1 MFISVCQRLMAET
14 ASQCTRKDFQEGW
27 QYFCYREDRR
37 NCVYTDVT
45 QHLMNM
51 KHNLFLII
59 LSLTFISQKSYSQER
74 GNSDIIVKTIDK
86 YGKDFVRNKN
96 ISSVSIGV
104 LKDGEIYTKHFG
116 ELEKGRGNTPS
127 DESIYEVGSVT
138 KTITGYLV
146 AKAVKE
152 GKINLEEDV
161 RTYLKGD
168 YPNLEYNGKP
178 IKIKHLLTHTS
189 GLPMTLPVELN
200 GVFENL
206 DEKVPDRYYEIE
218 KSYDKEKYLADL
230 KKVSLNVEPGIQY
243 TYSNAGAE
251 LIGYVLEMIYEK
263 SIDEL
268 LKDSFLDKY
277 RMPNTAIV
285 LDQIQKEKL
294 VKGYWMN
301 NTTLSQNQ
309 LNTLWGSA
317 GGVKMNLT
325 DMLRYIELQLNN
337 EDPIVSE
344 SHKVLYEEGKTFKIG
359 YFWRVWNDKYGT
371 SYNHHGGTSGT
382 QNWLFIFP
390 DYQLGISIITNQSGP
405 KTPNLLS
412 KTVKKMLKDII

>member
-1 MFISVCQRLMAET
+1 MKI
-14 ASQCTRKDFQEGW
+14 
-27 QYFCYREDRR
+27 
-37 NCVYTDVT
+37 
-45 QHLMNM
+45 

-59 LSLTFISQKSYSQER
+59 LSLTFLSKKSYSQER
-74 GNSDIIVKTIDK
+74 DSNDIIVKTIEK
-86 YGKDFVRNKN
+86 HGKDFVSNKN

-104 LKDGEIYTKHFG
+104 FNDGEIYTQHFG
-116 ELEKGRGNTPS
+116 ELEKGRANNPNN
-127 DESIYEVGSVT
+127 ESIYEVGSVT
-138 KTITGYLV
+138 KTMTGYLV

-161 RTYLKGD
+161 RFYLKED
-168 YPNLEYNGKP
+168 YPNLEYNDKP
-178 IKIKHLLTHTS
+178 ITIKHLLTHTS

-206 DEKVPDRYYEIE
+206 DENVPTRYNEIE
-218 KSYDKEKYLADL
+218 KSYDKQKFLMDL
-230 KKVSLNVEPGIQY
+230 KKVSINVEPGTRY

-251 LIGYVLEMIYEK
+251 LIGYVLEIVYEK

-268 LKDSFLDKY
+268 LKDSFLDTY
-277 RMPNTAIV
+277 RMPNTAIE
-285 LDQIQKEKL
+285 LNQIQKDKL

-301 NTTLSQNQ
+301 NTTLSPNQ
-309 LNTLWGSA
+309 LNPLWGSA

-337 EDPIVSE
+337 EDPIASE
-344 SHKVLYEEGKTFKIG
+344 SHKVLFEEGKTFKIA

-382 QNWLFIFP
+382 QNWLLIFP
-390 DYQLGISIITNQSGP
+390 DYRLGISIITNQSGP
-405 KTPNLLS
+405 KTPKLLS
-412 KTVKKMLKDII
+412 KTVKKMLKDIINN

>member
-1 MFISVCQRLMAET
+1 
-14 ASQCTRKDFQEGW
+14 
-27 QYFCYREDRR
+27 
-37 NCVYTDVT
+37 
-45 QHLMNM
+45 M
-51 KHNLFLII
+51 KHILFLITLI
-59 LSLTFISQKSYSQER
+59 LTFILQKSSSQER

-86 YGKDFVRNKN
+86 HGKDFVRNKN

-116 ELEKGRGNTPS
+116 ELEKGRDNTPNN
-127 DESIYEVGSVT
+127 ESIYEVGSVT
-138 KTITGYLV
+138 KTMTGYLV

-152 GKINLEEDV
+152 GKINLDEDV
-161 RTYLKGD
+161 RFYLKGD
-168 YPNLEYNGKP
+168 YQNLEYNDKP
-178 IKIKHLLTHTS
+178 ITIKHLLTHTS

-206 DEKVPDRYYEIE
+206 DENVPNRYYEIE

-230 KKVSLNVEPGIQY
+230 EKVSINVEPGIQY

-251 LIGYVLEMIYEK
+251 LIGYVLEIVYEK
-263 SIDEL
+263 NIDEL
-268 LKDSFLDKY
+268 LKDSVLGKY
-277 RMPNTAIV
+277 RMPNTAIE

-294 VKGYWMN
+294 VKGYWMS
-301 NTTLSQNQ
+301 NTILSPNQ

-317 GGVKMNLT
+317 GGMKMNLT
-325 DMLRYIELQLNN
+325 DMLCYIELQLNN
-337 EDPIVSE
+337 ENPIVTE
-344 SHKVLYEEGKTFKIG
+344 SHQVLYEEDKTLKMA

-412 KTVKKMLKDII
+412 KTVKKMLKDLIKD

>member
-1 MFISVCQRLMAET
+1 
-14 ASQCTRKDFQEGW
+14 
-27 QYFCYREDRR
+27 
-37 NCVYTDVT
+37 
-45 QHLMNM
+45 M
-51 KHNLFLII
+51 KHILFLITLI
-59 LSLTFISQKSYSQER
+59 LTFILQKSSSQER

-86 YGKDFVRNKN
+86 HGKDFVRNKN

-116 ELEKGRGNTPS
+116 ELEKGRGNTPNN
-127 DESIYEVGSVT
+127 ESIYEVGSVT
-138 KTITGYLV
+138 KTMTGYLV

-152 GKINLEEDV
+152 GKINLDEDV
-161 RTYLKGD
+161 RFYLKGD
-168 YPNLEYNGKP
+168 YQNLEYNDKP
-178 IKIKHLLTHTS
+178 ITIKHLLTHTS

-206 DEKVPDRYYEIE
+206 DENVPNRYYEIE

-230 KKVSLNVEPGIQY
+230 KKVAINVEPGIQY

-251 LIGYVLEMIYEK
+251 LIGYVLEIVYEK
-263 SIDEL
+263 NIDEL
-268 LKDSFLDKY
+268 LKDSVLGKY
-277 RMPNTAIV
+277 RMPNTAIE

-294 VKGYWMN
+294 VKGYWMS
-301 NTTLSQNQ
+301 NTILSPNQ

-317 GGVKMNLT
+317 GGMKMNLT
-325 DMLRYIELQLNN
+325 DMLCYIELQLNN
-337 EDPIVSE
+337 ENPIVTE
-344 SHKVLYEEGKTFKIG
+344 SHQVLYEEDKTLKMA

-412 KTVKKMLKDII
+412 KTVKKMLKDLIKD